1 MNRKLKALG
10 LSLVA
15 VFAMS
20 AFVASSALA
29 ATDLITTTK
38 ESALMTG
45 VSHDNIFNITGSAS
59 FQCTTSKFTATATNN
74 SSEVTVDPEYSG
86 KVNETPHGTGCT
98 ASLGSVTAV
107 RTNGCHYTL
116 SGATVGGTTAVGGDG
131 PVWIVCPGTSKIEI
145 ASSLGVT
152 ISVPSQT
159 PTTGGVSYENLPNH
173 SGGSAVKVKAT
184 VEGITYT
191 CAPAFSCGIGGIPT
205 HGNNADYNGTVTVT
219 GYEDSEG
226 LPTPITEGAQI
237 PIEVS

>member
-20 AFVASSALA
+20 AVVASSASA
-29 ATDLITTTK
+29 ATDLLTTTK
-38 ESALMTG
+38 ASALMTG
-45 VSHDNIFNITGSAS
+45 VGQNHIFNITGVAS

-98 ASLGSVTAV
+98 ASLGSATEV
-107 RTNGCHYTL
+107 RTNGCHYKL
-116 SGATVGGTTAVGGDG
+116 SGVTVGGSTTVGGDG

-152 ISVPSQT
+152 ISIPSQT
-159 PTTGGVSYENLPNH
+159 PTAGGVSYVNVPNH
-173 SGGSAVKVKAT
+173 PGGSAVQVKAT
-184 VEGITYT
+184 AEGITYT
-191 CAPAFSCGIGGIPT
+191 CAPVLTCAIGGIAM
-205 HGNNADYNGTVTVT
+205 HGNNADYSGAVTMT
-219 GYEDSEG
+219 GYEDTDG
-226 LPTPITEGAQI
+226 LPTPITEGVQI